1 MLLVYVTIH
10 KRERRE
16 DDNILAERETSQ
28 TRASVHGESFGV
40 SPSFDT
46 ESQDEVQDKSVQDES
61 VTNERNLSPLS
72 LSPPPLAGFITFH
85 GEGAGGE
92 VKNVLFGR
100 NIN

>member
-72 LSPPPLAGFITFH
+72 LSPFH
-85 GEGAGGE
+85 GEGVGGE